1 MLCARRNSKH
11 CCYCNASR
19 WQRVLRT
26 SQCCQRKS
34 LLRLDRPNARWP
46 CTKGWRWPSTPWTN
60 LKSVLL
66 VKISLSLSTFVF
78 SVTLLHT
85 HANAKTKLYLEGHD
99 AYIVIQ
105 KFSSCLK
112 TLMLMNALLP
122 KRTKRR
128 ERIEEEKTKKIR
140 EVVKL
145 ARL

>member
-1 MLCARRNSKH
+1 MTAIFVAYVANE
-11 CCYCNASR
+11 AD
-19 WQRVLRT
+19 
-26 SQCCQRKS
+26 RKDLQKFS
-34 LLRLDRPNARWP
+34 PLD
-46 CTKGWRWPSTPWTN
+46 
-60 LKSVLL
+60 
-66 VKISLSLSTFVF
+66 
-78 SVTLLHT
+78 
-85 HANAKTKLYLEGHD
+85 YM
-99 AYIVIQ
+99 VIQ